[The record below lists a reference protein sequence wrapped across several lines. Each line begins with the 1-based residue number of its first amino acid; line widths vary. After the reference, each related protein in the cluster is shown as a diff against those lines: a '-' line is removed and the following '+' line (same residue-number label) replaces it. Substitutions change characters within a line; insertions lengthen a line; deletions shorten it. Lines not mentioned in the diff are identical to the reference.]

1 MYIYAEHDVGC
12 EERGIKMQKV
22 KIGLMG
28 FGTVGSGVW
37 TILQE
42 NRDKIIEN
50 CGYEIEISKILVRDL
65 SKKRDNGIANEMF
78 TDNPQDIV
86 DDENIKIVIE
96 VMGGI
101 DPAKDFILEAIKRG
115 KHVVTANKALLASH
129 GDMLTKAANEAQV
142 KILYEASVA
151 GGIPIIHAIKESLSA
166 NRINSIMGIL
176 NGTTNY
182 ILTKMTSEKM
192 EFETVLKEA
201 QEKGYAETDPTSD
214 VGGYDAAYKLT
225 ILARLAFGIDVK
237 VEDVY
242 REGIT
247 NITPIDIEYAT
258 ELGYVIK
265 LLAIAKETN
274 GEVELKVHPTFIPK
288 EHPLASVGDAFNA
301 VFVKGNAVGE
311 LMFYGKGAG
320 DLPTGSAVVGDIISI
335 IREGA
340 HQHSASNEKKEE
352 NQNRIKD
359 MGSNQGEY
367 YVRLL
372 IKDYPGV
379 LGKIAS
385 LFGKYNVSLSS
396 VIQKGKEEP
405 VVSLVFITHNTI
417 ELNVQYALTDI
428 AKLPEVVRVANLIRV
443 ESV

>member
-1 MYIYAEHDVGC
+1 ME
-12 EERGIKMQKV
+12 KV

-50 CGYEIEISKILVRDL
+50 CGCEIEISKVLVRNL
-65 SKKRDNGIANEMF
+65 SKQRDKSIPREMF
-78 TDNPQDIV
+78 TDNPQDII
-86 DDENIKIVIE
+86 DDENIKVIIE

-101 DPAKDFILEAIKRG
+101 DPAKDYILEAIKRG
-115 KHVVTANKALLASH
+115 KHVVTANKALIASH
-129 GDMLTKAANEAQV
+129 GDMITKAANEAKV

-182 ILTKMTSEKM
+182 ILTKMTAEKM

-201 QEKGYAETDPTSD
+201 QEKGYAEADPTSD

-265 LLAIAKETN
+265 LLAIAKEVE
-274 GEVELKVHPTFIPK
+274 GEIELKVHPTFIPK
-288 EHPLASVGDAFNA
+288 KHPLSSVGDAFNA

-335 IREGA
+335 IRGGA
-340 HQHSASNEKKEE
+340 YQYSTSEKKEE
-352 NQNRIKD
+352 NQSRIKD
-359 MGSNQGEY
+359 IGTNQGEY

-379 LGKIAS
+379 LGRIAS

-405 VVSLVFITHNTI
+405 VVSLVFITHETI
-417 ELNVQYALTDI
+417 EMNVQHALADI
-428 AKLPEVVRVANLIRV
+428 AKLSEVICIANLIRV

>member
-1 MYIYAEHDVGC
+1 
-12 EERGIKMQKV
+12 MQKLKV
-22 KIGLMG
+22 GLMG

-37 TILQE
+37 RVLQD
-42 NRDKIIEN
+42 NSDKIIEN
-50 CGYEIEISKILVRDL
+50 CGFKIEVSKILVRDL
-65 SKKRDNGIANEMF
+65 SKERNSEIARGVF
-78 TDNPQDIV
+78 TDNPLEILN
-86 DDENIKIVIE
+86 DENIKIVVE

-101 DPAKDFILEAIKRG
+101 EPAKEYMLEAIKRG
-115 KHVVTANKALLASH
+115 KHVVTANKALIASH
-129 GDMLTKAANEAQV
+129 GDMLLKAAKDANV
-142 KILYEASVA
+142 KLLYEASVA

-182 ILTKMTSEKM
+182 ILSKMTSERM
-192 EFETVLKEA
+192 EYDIVLKEA
-201 QEKGYAETDPTSD
+201 QEKGYAEADPTSD
-214 VGGYDAAYKLT
+214 VEAFDAAYKLT

-237 VEDVY
+237 IEDIY

-247 NITPIDIEYAT
+247 NISPIDIEYAT

-274 GEVELKVHPTFIPK
+274 GKIELKVHPTFIPK
-288 EHPLASVGDAFNA
+288 GHPLAAVGDAFNA
-301 VFVKGNAVGE
+301 VYIKGNAVGE

-335 IREGA
+335 IREGSPNKMIT
-340 HQHSASNEKKEE
+340 QVINEKDLS
-352 NQNRIKD
+352 NIKD

-372 IKDYPGV
+372 IKDIPGI

-405 VVSLVFITHNTI
+405 AVSLVFITHETI

-428 AKLPEVVRVANLIRV
+428 AKLPEVVSIANVIRV
-443 ESV
+443 ENI

>member
-1 MYIYAEHDVGC
+1 
-12 EERGIKMQKV
+12 MQKLKV
-22 KIGLMG
+22 GLMG

-37 TILQE
+37 RVLQD
-42 NRDKIIEN
+42 NSDKIIEN
-50 CGYEIEISKILVRDL
+50 CGFQIEASKILVRDL
-65 SKKRDNGIANEMF
+65 SKERNGGIAIGVF
-78 TDNPQDIV
+78 TDNPWEILN
-86 DDENIKIVIE
+86 DENIKIVVE

-101 DPAKDFILEAIKRG
+101 EPAKEYILEAIKRG
-115 KHVVTANKALLASH
+115 KHVVTANKALIASH
-129 GDMLTKAANEAQV
+129 GDMLLKAAKDANV
-142 KILYEASVA
+142 KLLYEASVA

-182 ILTKMTSEKM
+182 ILSKMTSEKM
-192 EFETVLKEA
+192 EYDIVLKEA
-201 QEKGYAETDPTSD
+201 QDKGYAEADPTSD
-214 VGGYDAAYKLT
+214 VEAFDAAYKLT

-237 VEDVY
+237 IEDIY

-247 NITPIDIEYAT
+247 NISPIDIEYAT

-274 GEVELKVHPTFIPK
+274 SKIELKVHPTFISK
-288 EHPLASVGDAFNA
+288 GHPLAAVGDAFNA
-301 VFVKGNAVGE
+301 VYIKGNAVGE

-335 IREGA
+335 IREGTPNKMITKVV
-340 HQHSASNEKKEE
+340 NEKD
-352 NQNRIKD
+352 QSSIKD

-372 IKDYPGV
+372 IKDIPGI

-405 VVSLVFITHNTI
+405 AVSLVFITHETI

-428 AKLPEVVRVANLIRV
+428 AKLPEVVSIANVIRV
-443 ESV
+443 ENI